1 MIASGCF
8 ENCLPFF
15 LPTFGSCCGR
25 IYLLDLEGQTEQMTD
40 VHKAMNISQRTPWR
54 VNTFMLNS
62 FNAVHQLGL
71 PMAALPSQEDLPIP
85 PSPPAK
91 DENSKDLYVEEK
103 RKFKAWKKKPTAVY
117 EANIR

>member
-1 MIASGCF
+1 M
-8 ENCLPFF
+8 
-15 LPTFGSCCGR
+15 
-25 IYLLDLEGQTEQMTD
+25 
-40 VHKAMNISQRTPWR
+40 
-54 VNTFMLNS
+54 NTFTLNS

-85 PSPPAK
+85 TSPPAK